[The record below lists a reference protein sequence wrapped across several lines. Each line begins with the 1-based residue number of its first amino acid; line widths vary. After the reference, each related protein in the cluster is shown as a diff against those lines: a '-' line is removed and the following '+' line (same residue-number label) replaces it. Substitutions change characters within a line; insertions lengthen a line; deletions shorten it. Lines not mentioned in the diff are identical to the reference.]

1 MLKNRFVV
9 FGLFFVILMSLNY
22 YFTRSLLPS
31 PDTKN
36 LWFYS
41 GLFMMVFSIL
51 FIDPY
56 YSSPKNVITNT
67 IPLALTLIPIKD
79 IFVDAKLWWVSF
91 GVVITLLIAAL
102 ISLVINDETKSED
115 HLQNRIS
122 VFFEKLGC
130 NFWSGKGFIFISI
143 YCILA

>member
-22 YFTRSLLPS
+22 YFTKALLPS

-79 IFVDAKLWWVSF
+79 VFVDSKIWWVSF
-91 GVVITLLIAAL
+91 CVVITLLGASVAV
-102 ISLVINDETKSED
+102 SYT
-115 HLQNRIS
+115 HLLTPLKQNLKRS
-122 VFFEKLGC
+122 WWRKK
-130 NFWSGKGFIFISI
+130 NSI
-143 YCILA
+143 KRLQRTWRG

>member
-1 MLKNRFVV
+1 
-9 FGLFFVILMSLNY
+9 MSLNY
-22 YFTRSLLPS
+22 YFTKTFLPS

-79 IFVDAKLWWVSF
+79 VFVDLKIWWVSF
-91 GVVITLLIAAL
+91 GVVIALLVASLAAL
-102 ISLVINDETKSED
+102 VLNDETKSEN
-115 HLQNRIS
+115 HIQNRIS
-122 VFFEKLGC
+122 IFLKNSVVIFGQ
-130 NFWSGKGFIFISI
+130 GKHVGWAQKPNTQ
-143 YCILA
+143 CHRR